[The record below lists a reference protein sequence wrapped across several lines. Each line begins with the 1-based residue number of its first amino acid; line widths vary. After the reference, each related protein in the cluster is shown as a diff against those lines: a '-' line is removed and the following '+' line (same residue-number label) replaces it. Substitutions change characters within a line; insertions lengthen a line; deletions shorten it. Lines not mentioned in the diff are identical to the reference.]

1 MKIEETSQEASRR
14 RVQLRSLASFA
25 SLGGIEARK
34 GGERRTRKRA
44 HSPFYCS
51 GPWRTLSRLAH
62 PRSSRSE
69 RKKTETMKK
78 LACIPSVHLLL
89 ILPFPSPD
97 ASMPR
102 PSPGR
107 TLRTGSCQPCPRAR
121 LFVVF
126 LSCCHFLSEG
136 RRLPLSSS
144 CCSSPLSLSLSLFP
158 QSLSLSLSF
167 PLSHRAVTRH
177 GVFGRR
183 QSRSSDPGQSR
194 RAEREKGVAVFGR
207 RERRG
212 LVPVVGGRVRRGRRG
227 GGGDPADEQESCSC
241 RHEGQRG
248 GWRGALGV
256 FERFCRNF

>member
-158 QSLSLSLSF
+158 SPIVQLPVTVSLGADRAAAAIPVRAGGPNAKKALPFLDVASDAGLSRL
-167 PLSHRAVTRH
+167 
-177 GVFGRR
+177 
-183 QSRSSDPGQSR
+183 
-194 RAEREKGVAVFGR
+194 
-207 RERRG
+207 
-212 LVPVVGGRVRRGRRG
+212 
-227 GGGDPADEQESCSC
+227 
-241 RHEGQRG
+241 
-248 GWRGALGV
+248 
-256 FERFCRNF
+256 

>member
-34 GGERRTRKRA
+34 GGERRPRKRA

-158 QSLSLSLSF
+158 QSLSLSLSLF
-167 PLSHRAVTRH
+167 PSPIVQLPVTVSLGADRAAAAIPVRAGGPNAKKALPFLDVASDAGLSW
-177 GVFGRR
+177 
-183 QSRSSDPGQSR
+183 
-194 RAEREKGVAVFGR
+194 
-207 RERRG
+207 
-212 LVPVVGGRVRRGRRG
+212 L
-227 GGGDPADEQESCSC
+227 
-241 RHEGQRG
+241 
-248 GWRGALGV
+248 
-256 FERFCRNF
+256 